1 MLNKDNV
8 RELAYLVKITDVKA
22 HPNADRLD
30 IAVIN
35 GWECIV
41 GKGEFTKG
49 QLGVYFEIDS
59 LLPDVEPF
67 NQMEFLKSKHYKIKG
82 QKIRGSYSMGLLM
95 SLDNF
100 SNTDWGKGLQKK
112 AIEWNLANFDEK
124 AEVRFLTQ
132 MLKVTYAVA
141 ADNKRKGGDDV
152 SKKYQSMA
160 ARHKNLFKKKHI
172 RWLMRREWGRRLL
185 YLFFGSAKKDVK
197 SFPTHFPFVHK
208 SDEERVENMP
218 WILENKTRWIK
229 TTKIDG
235 TSSLFVLE
243 RKRKKKKFEYYVC
256 SRNVRQLDRTQD
268 CFHADN
274 VYWEANDKYHIEDF
288 LRKMLDQHPEWTYV
302 ALQGE
307 TAGCSSSGTPIQ
319 GDPHKFGELRFFG
332 YNFITSDIGRWNSVK
347 AAELCEQYGIE
358 WVPIV
363 DDNYILPDD
372 FEDFKKSADG
382 LCEARGASGRR
393 EGYVYR
399 NYDNNTLSFKNVS
412 REYLLKVSQ

>member
-1 MLNKDNV
+1 MLNKDNI
-8 RELAYLVKITDVKA
+8 RELAYLVKVTDVKA

-41 GKGEFTKG
+41 GKGEFAKG

-100 SNTDWGKGLQKK
+100 SNINWGKELQEK

-132 MLKVTYAVA
+132 MLNVTYAVA
-141 ADNKRKGGDDV
+141 ADNKRKGGDDA

-160 ARHKNLFKKKHI
+160 ARHKNLFKKKPI

-208 SDEERVENMP
+208 TDEERVENIP
-218 WILENKTRWIK
+218 FVLNDKRKLLATEKL
-229 TTKIDG
+229 DG
-235 TSSLFVLE
+235 TSTTFILE
-243 RKRKKKKFEYYVC
+243 RKGRKKFEFYVL
-256 SRNVRQLDRTQD
+256 SRNVRQLTPDQE
-268 CFHADN
+268 CYHEDN
-274 VYWEANDKYHIEDF
+274 IYWEMALKYKVEEYLKHYLIAN
-288 LRKMLDQHPEWTYV
+288 PELNYV
-302 ALQGE
+302 CIQGE
-307 TAGCSSSGTPIQ
+307 SVGNVQ
-319 GDPHKFGELRFFG
+319 GNPLKLPVNDFYVF
-332 YNFITSDIGRWNSVK
+332 NFIRSDVGRLPSTEGK
-347 AAELCEQYGIE
+347 AIVSQWGMK
-358 WVPIV
+358 WVPIISTEWV
-363 DDNYILPDD
+363 NPDSM
-372 FEDFKKSADG
+372 EEMKKLATGKS
-382 LCEARGASGRR
+382 LVNPKVYR
-393 EGYVYR
+393 EGIVYR
-399 NYDNNTLSFKNVS
+399 DENDNKFSFKNVS
-412 REYLLKVSQ
+412 YEFLLKNQ